1 MASEML
7 HAATGTDE
15 LLQSVLSS
23 VRDAMCV
30 LSRDGRILS
39 SNDAWEELGLEVSTE
54 APFDSI
60 CDALI
65 GDSSG
70 ATTRGVAAVLDGAQD
85 VYTHEFP
92 RSAPAHEGWFRVTVS
107 PLRRRDGG
115 AVMVL
120 TDLTEHK
127 KAQEALQQDGSG
139 FDVARASN
147 NGRLGLVSM
156 EERVRF
162 VGGELEVRS
171 EPSLGTRLHVRI
183 PLGPK
188 AS

>member
-1 MASEML
+1 M
-7 HAATGTDE
+7 
-15 LLQSVLSS
+15 SS
-23 VRDAMCV
+23 DVPLDIFC
-30 LSRDGRILS
+30 DT
-39 SNDAWEELGLEVSTE
+39 LG
-54 APFDSI
+54 
-60 CDALI
+60 

-70 ATTRGVAAVLDGAQD
+70 ATTGGVAAVLEGTQG

-92 RSAPAHEGWFRVTVS
+92 RSAPSHENWFRLTVT
-107 PLRRRDGG
+107 PLRRRDGA

-127 KAQEALQQDGSG
+127 KAREALQQDGAG

-171 EPSLGTRLHVRI
+171 ELSVGTRLSVRI
-183 PLGPK
+183 PLELEG
-188 AS
+188 S